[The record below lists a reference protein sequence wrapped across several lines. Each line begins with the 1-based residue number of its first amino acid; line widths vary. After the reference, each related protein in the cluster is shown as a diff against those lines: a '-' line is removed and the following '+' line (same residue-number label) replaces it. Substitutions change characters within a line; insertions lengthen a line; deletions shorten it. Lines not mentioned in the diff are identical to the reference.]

1 VSATLQSWPHGH
13 RTAAAH
19 VLGGH
24 TLHWRSV
31 AAVWPILLC
40 AVITSA
46 HAQTADDLVAKNLA
60 ARGGA
65 DKLAAIHSYVTKG
78 EMRLPRDFKLAYT
91 ETRLRLGS
99 GDCAVRIDTS
109 VQGLTLTQA
118 YDGKT
123 GWKVNPFQGRK
134 DPEQM
139 NADEARELADEA
151 SIDGAL
157 LAATA
162 KGSKVDYLGREDIDG
177 TDAYKLRV
185 SQTDG
190 TVFTYYLDPDVFLEI
205 KVLERRT
212 IRGAEQDT
220 ETDLGDYERVAGV
233 YFPFSIA
240 TGPRNSPDTAK
251 QVITITSG
259 EANVAVPASLFEMP
273 VMPAPQSK

>member
-1 VSATLQSWPHGH
+1 M
-13 RTAAAH
+13 R
-19 VLGGH
+19 
-24 TLHWRSV
+24 WRSV

-46 HAQTADDLVAKNLA
+46 HAQTADDLGAKNLA

-65 DKLAAIHSYVTKG
+65 EKLAAIHSYVTKG

-91 ETRLRLGS
+91 ETRLRLDS
-99 GDCAVRIDTS
+99 GGNAVRIDAS
-109 VQGLTLTQA
+109 VQGLTLIQA

-123 GWKVNPFQGRK
+123 AWKVNPFQGRK

-139 NADEARELADEA
+139 NADEARALADEA

-185 SQTDG
+185 TQSDG
-190 TVFTYYLDPDVFLEI
+190 DEFTYYLDPDTYLEI
-205 KVLERRT
+205 KMLERRT
-212 IRGAEQDT
+212 VRGSEQET
-220 ETDLGDYERVAGV
+220 EYEIGDYDQVAGV

-240 TGPRNSPDTAK
+240 QGQKNSRDSDK
-251 QVITITSG
+251 QVTTIDKG
-259 EANVAVPASLFEMP
+259 EANVEIAPGTFDMP
-273 VMPAPQSK
+273 GGAGAPKPAPGSKPKKEH